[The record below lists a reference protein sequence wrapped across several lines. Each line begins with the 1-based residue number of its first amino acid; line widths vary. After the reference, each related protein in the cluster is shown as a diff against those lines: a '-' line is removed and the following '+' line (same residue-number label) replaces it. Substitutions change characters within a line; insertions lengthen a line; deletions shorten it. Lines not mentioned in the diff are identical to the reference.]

1 MKVFL
6 LIFILLLGAVIACG
20 GESEVKADEVPALV
34 SNFQDEE
41 AIAIVMQYLL
51 AKPFLGARS
60 VSCLDALKKDNDGQF
75 SELIIK
81 EDLSEVLFVSEPRPE
96 PWYRTVV
103 FQNHGKIAPLKLK
116 WRVFYDSYAVFPQQD
131 VC

>member
-1 MKVFL
+1 MRVFL
-6 LIFILLLGAVIACG
+6 LILIFLFMVVLACG
-20 GESEVKADEVPALV
+20 DESETETDQAPEVV

-41 AIAIVMQYLL
+41 AIAIVMQYLS

-60 VSCLDALKKDNDGQF
+60 VSCLDALNKDNNGQF
-75 SELIIK
+75 SELIIQ
-81 EDLSEVLFVSEPRPE
+81 EELSEVLFVSNPRPE

-116 WRVFYDSYAVFPQQD
+116 WHVFYDSYTVLPKQD
-131 VC
+131 IC